1 MRPLKLTISA
11 FGPYAGRTEIPLEQ
25 LGDRGLYLIT
35 GDTGAGKTTLFDA
48 IAFALYGE
56 PSGASREPSM
66 LRSKYA
72 DPGTPTFVEMEFL
85 CRDQRYTV
93 RRNPEYQRPR
103 GRGEGFTVQK
113 ADASLTFPD
122 GRPPVTKSRDV
133 TQAIRDL
140 IGLDRNQFCQIAM
153 IAQGDFQRLLL
164 AKTEDRS
171 KIFRELFST
180 RLYQVFEDRVRAE
193 TAALKQQAQEAR
205 RSVEQYLRG
214 ASWEDGPLG
223 EELRRLQEGD
233 APAEEGAALLDRLLA
248 EDTAALD
255 RLRKELSATETRLET
270 VSRLL
275 GQAEAR
281 VKAREES
288 ARLRALLAEWE
299 PRLEALRRDW
309 EDVQSRDPERDAL
322 AVQIAT
328 ETQGLDAYDRRD
340 ALLQQKTALEQSV
353 SAQKEALARLRA
365 QLEDRTRRLEN
376 GKAQLSALAD
386 TETRIARL
394 EARKT
399 QLSGEQQALSA
410 LLSAL
415 DAAAKLSA
423 RQQADARRYQ
433 AAADQSQQLH
443 LALLRTE
450 RAFYDGQAGLL
461 AAELRDGEPCPVCG
475 SREHPAPAI
484 PAGTP
489 PTKAELDACR
499 AQADAAQELAARLSA
514 EAGAS
519 RGKAETAAQTA
530 SQQAEQLFG
539 APSAEKAGPA
549 VRERQQALSAAQTET
564 EDQLTQARKDLVQK
578 QKLQKAI
585 PEEEARHAAWSRQIQ
600 EGEGQLL
607 SAAARAESLDRQ
619 LAEQTLPL
627 ENKAAAQAH
636 IRQLQTQKA
645 ALDQRR
651 TAAQT
656 ALEACAK
663 SVEEARA
670 GIAALEKQLSGG
682 EDLPREALLAER
694 SALLTAKE
702 TGRKALERLQI
713 RLSANR
719 AAKSGLERSGAELT
733 ALEARWGWMSA
744 LADTVGGRIPGK
756 DRVRLETYIQTTY
769 FDRITARANVR
780 LLEMTGGQYELKR
793 RREAENRQSQSGL
806 ELDVIDH
813 YNGTERS
820 VKTLS
825 GGESFQASLA
835 LALGLADEVQS
846 AAGGVR
852 LDAMFVDE
860 GFGSLDED
868 ALNQAVSA
876 LSGLAESR
884 RLVGIISHVAELKSR
899 IQRQVVV
906 TKDRT
911 GGSRVSI
918 EV

>member
-180 RLYQVFEDRVRAE
+180 RLYQAFEDRVRAE

-255 RLRKELSATETRLET
+255 RLQKELSATETRLET

-288 ARLRALLAEWE
+288 ARLRALLAERE

-365 QLEDRTRRLEN
+365 SWRTGPAAWKTARPSFPPWRTPRPASPGWRPGRPSFPGSSRPFPPSFPPWTPPRSSPPGSRLTPGGIRRRRTRASSCTSPCSGRSGPSMTARPAFWRRSSGMGSL
-376 GKAQLSALAD
+376 ARSAAPGSIPPRPFRRGPRPPRRSW
-386 TETRIARL
+386 TPAVPRPTPPR
-394 EARKT
+394 
-399 QLSGEQQALSA
+399 SWPPGSA
-410 LLSAL
+410 P
-415 DAAAKLSA
+415 KPEPPG
-423 RQQADARRYQ
+423 ARRRPPPRPLP
-433 AAADQSQQLH
+433 SRRSSSLGP
-443 LALLRTE
+443 LRPK
-450 RAFYDGQAGLL
+450 R
-461 AAELRDGEPCPVCG
+461 RVPPSG
-475 SREHPAPAI
+475 S
-484 PAGTP
+484 
-489 PTKAELDACR
+489 
-499 AQADAAQELAARLSA
+499 
-514 EAGAS
+514 AS
-519 RGKAETAAQTA
+519 RP
-530 SQQAEQLFG
+530 F
-539 APSAEKAGPA
+539 PPP
-549 VRERQQALSAAQTET
+549 RR
-564 EDQLTQARKDLVQK
+564 R
-578 QKLQKAI
+578 
-585 PEEEARHAAWSRQIQ
+585 
-600 EGEGQLL
+600 
-607 SAAARAESLDRQ
+607 
-619 LAEQTLPL
+619 
-627 ENKAAAQAH
+627 
-636 IRQLQTQKA
+636 
-645 ALDQRR
+645 RR
-651 TAAQT
+651 T
-656 ALEACAK
+656 
-663 SVEEARA
+663 S
-670 GIAALEKQLSGG
+670 
-682 EDLPREALLAER
+682 
-694 SALLTAKE
+694 
-702 TGRKALERLQI
+702 
-713 RLSANR
+713 
-719 AAKSGLERSGAELT
+719 
-733 ALEARWGWMSA
+733 
-744 LADTVGGRIPGK
+744 
-756 DRVRLETYIQTTY
+756 
-769 FDRITARANVR
+769 
-780 LLEMTGGQYELKR
+780 
-793 RREAENRQSQSGL
+793 
-806 ELDVIDH
+806 
-813 YNGTERS
+813 
-820 VKTLS
+820 
-825 GGESFQASLA
+825 
-835 LALGLADEVQS
+835 
-846 AAGGVR
+846 
-852 LDAMFVDE
+852 
-860 GFGSLDED
+860 
-868 ALNQAVSA
+868 
-876 LSGLAESR
+876 
-884 RLVGIISHVAELKSR
+884 
-899 IQRQVVV
+899 
-906 TKDRT
+906 
-911 GGSRVSI
+911 
-918 EV
+918 